1 MNSNSSLQDQ
11 ELLQP
16 WLTVIGMLTVFW
28 SPIERY
34 VDQCVSILFESG
46 TSNKKPMTLSHKLAY
61 IHRELPSLGF
71 NEVELSELIAVTKST
86 VQIRDVCVHGVID
99 SFDANELKIGKVQGR
114 ADKYSIE
121 MFTLTSERLNKSANN
136 LMLLNEHWRSL
147 AENIYNHSEHS

>member
-1 MNSNSSLQDQ
+1 MNSDQKINEQ

-46 TSNKKPMTLSHKLAY
+46 KGNNKPLTLYHKLDF
-61 IHRELPSLGF
+61 IRKELTILGSAENDLISL
-71 NEVELSELIAVTKST
+71 IKTTKST

-99 SFDANELKIGKVQGR
+99 SFDSNELKIGKVQGR
-114 ADKYSIE
+114 SEKYAIE
-121 MFTLTSERLNKSANN
+121 MFTITSERLNTSANN
-136 LMLLNEHWRSL
+136 LMLLNDHWGSL
-147 AENIYNHSEHS
+147 VQNLSERLKYS

>member
-1 MNSNSSLQDQ
+1 MNSEQTINEQ

-46 TSNKKPMTLSHKLAY
+46 KGKKKPLTLSHKLDF
-61 IHRELPSLGF
+61 IQKELTELGF
-71 NEVELSELIAVTKST
+71 VADDLISLIKVTKST

-99 SFDANELKIGKVQGR
+99 SFDSNELKIGKVQGK
-114 ADKYSIE
+114 AKKYAIE
-121 MFTLTSERLNKSANN
+121 IFTITSERLNKSANN
-136 LMLLNEHWRSL
+136 LMLLNDHWGSL
-147 AENIYNHSEHS
+147 VESLNERLKHS